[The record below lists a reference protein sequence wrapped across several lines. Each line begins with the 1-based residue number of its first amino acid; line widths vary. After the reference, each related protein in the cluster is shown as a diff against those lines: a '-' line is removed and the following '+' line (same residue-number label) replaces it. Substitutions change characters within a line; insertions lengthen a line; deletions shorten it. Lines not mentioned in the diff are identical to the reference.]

1 MFSLEPPAPSFT
13 DHCFSVMEYSP
24 QTLTVACLWYF
35 MYGYDVTDFNV
46 FNVFNKVHL
55 SDELLT

>member
-1 MFSLEPPAPSFT
+1 
-13 DHCFSVMEYSP
+13 MEYSP
-24 QTLTVACLWYF
+24 ETLTVACSWYV
-35 MYGYDVTDFNV
+35 MYGYDVTDLNV